1 MKNSL
6 VPLQH
11 YLYMYPIIFTSY
23 NLSISGKNL
32 TKYHNIKLWKG
43 GGVPITPP
51 SPLYQYVHMVFS
63 QNICTPNYLMY
74 LHLFCKE
81 TLSYGFG

>member
-1 MKNSL
+1 MKKSL

-23 NLSISGKNL
+23 NLSISSKNL

-43 GGVPITPP
+43 GGGFQSHPPLPCTNMFIWFSPKISVHQIT
-51 SPLYQYVHMVFS
+51 
-63 QNICTPNYLMY
+63 
-74 LHLFCKE
+74 
-81 TLSYGFG
+81 

>member
-43 GGVPITPP
+43 GGFQSHPPLPCTNMFIWFSPKISVHQIT
-51 SPLYQYVHMVFS
+51 
-63 QNICTPNYLMY
+63 
-74 LHLFCKE
+74 
-81 TLSYGFG
+81 

>member
-1 MKNSL
+1 MKKSL

-43 GGVPITPP
+43 GGGGSNHTPLSLVPI
-51 SPLYQYVHMVFS
+51 
-63 QNICTPNYLMY
+63 C
-74 LHLFCKE
+74 
-81 TLSYGFG
+81 SYGFLPKYLYTKLLNVSTFIL